1 MALRR
6 VPRSL
11 VLACLAAL
19 SLAGCESRQAP
30 AHPLWSH
37 VRQVSPP
44 LRSED
49 ARLVLHV
56 PEFARGRVLIA
67 LDKDR
72 LRLSHEVT
80 VVHLPAGEYEFVLG
94 YLGAGTSVGMSFPV
108 ELAKA
113 QTRYYHVALPAEGER
128 ALRIRERSR
137 DELVAGFV
145 RRDPFIRSYTSVTG
159 AFRRALRRRDNPR

>member
-37 VRQVSPP
+37 VRHVSPP

-56 PEFARGRVLIA
+56 PDFARGRVLIA

-80 VVHLPAGEYEFVLG
+80 VVHLPAGEYVFVLG
-94 YLGAGTSVGMSFPV
+94 YLGTGT
-108 ELAKA
+108 
-113 QTRYYHVALPAEGER
+113 
-128 ALRIRERSR
+128 
-137 DELVAGFV
+137 
-145 RRDPFIRSYTSVTG
+145 
-159 AFRRALRRRDNPR
+159 